1 MAKSV
6 NKVILVGN
14 LGKEPEL
21 RSTPNGKS
29 VCTFSIATSE
39 RYLDKVTNEW
49 KENTDWHNI
58 VLWERLADIASQ
70 YLKKGSKVYIEG
82 SLKHRSYE
90 GKDGVTRYITEIL
103 GRELVLLDKA
113 EPGSGGSYS
122 GGSSSGGYS
131 GGYGGSSNTPS
142 PAPAKTYDATPP
154 DYADEVTDDD
164 EVPF

>member
-1 MAKSV
+1 MALSV

-14 LGKEPEL
+14 LGKDPEL

-49 KENTDWHNI
+49 KDITEWHNI
-58 VLWERLADIASQ
+58 VIWERLADYAAQ
-70 YLKKGSKVYIEG
+70 RLKKGSKVYIEG

-90 GKDGVTRYITEIL
+90 GKDGVTRYITEVNA
-103 GRELVLLDKA
+103 RELVSFEKS
-113 EPGSGGSYS
+113 ESSGSYS